1 MGDSSQPGLRSL
13 FRTRGFRLLFG
24 ATAIS
29 GLGDW
34 VATLAFIALAFELT
48 GSQTAVAVVL
58 VLRLVPPMFAAP
70 VGGFL
75 ADRVDRRLLMV
86 ASDLIRAGLIILVPF
101 FGIGIVY
108 VLAFLHECLTLVFIP
123 ARDASIPAL
132 ARDEEVLP
140 IANGLILGASFGSV
154 PVAAALFGG
163 LRLAASHVP
172 TWIPFADVIR
182 DHPTASAFFFDAFTF
197 VLSAWIISRLQ
208 IPREGGAGESLFG
221 GLAEGIRYLMGNQ
234 ILRSLAA
241 GLVVSMFG
249 GGVLF
254 AVGIAYIHDT
264 LGGSDVDFGWL
275 AALWG
280 LGAAMGLGLVR
291 LLIRERGMPLVFVSA
306 VVLCSGVLV
315 LMAVVPEQ
323 WLAFIAALVF
333 GAAFSVAI
341 TTAFTM
347 AQRVAEDRIRGRIM
361 GAVQMLFRVGLGA
374 GALGMGAVAR
384 SVGPIDVG
392 IRLDGNQIGMLAGGG
407 IILLG
412 ALASSGVLGR
422 KELREALADEADPG

>member
-1 MGDSSQPGLRSL
+1 
-13 FRTRGFRLLFG
+13 
-24 ATAIS
+24 
-29 GLGDW
+29 
-34 VATLAFIALAFELT
+34 VATLAFIALAFDLT

-86 ASDLIRAGLIILVPF
+86 TADLIRAGLIILVPF
-101 FGIGIVY
+101 FGIGMVY

-132 ARDEEVLP
+132 ARDQEVLP

-172 TWIPFADVIR
+172 TWFPFDDVIR
-182 DHPTASAFFFDAFTF
+182 GHPTASAFFFDAFTF
-197 VLSAWIISRLQ
+197 VLSALIIARLH

-221 GLAEGIRYLMGNQ
+221 GLAEGTRYLLGNQ

-254 AVGIAYIHDT
+254 AVGIAYIRDT

-306 VVLCSGVLV
+306 VVVCSGVLV

-323 WLAFIAALVF
+323 WLAFVAALVF

-341 TTAFTM
+341 TTAFSM
-347 AQRVAEDRIRGRIM
+347 AQRVAEDRVRGRIM

-374 GALGMGAVAR
+374 GALGMGALAR

-392 IRLDGNQIGMLAGGG
+392 IRLDGNQIGLLAGGA

-422 KELREALADEADPG
+422 KELREELADEVDPG